1 MTHFWKDFGR
11 GLLYAVPVLAVAG
24 LGAREVIRLRA
35 ANHELEAQRLAAE
48 RALARVEEQ
57 LAARNRMDDQSL
69 ATRLRAAAE
78 AAETQGA
85 AEERLTRVV
94 EFLKQEVSTAETTIE
109 ALRRGEK
116 APGTSAPATASG
128 ADATTASLLREIAR
142 LNAEIEALRS
152 RRSTDP

>member
-35 ANHELEAQRLAAE
+35 ANHELEARRLAAE

-57 LAARNRMDDQSL
+57 LAARNRLDDQSL

-94 EFLKQEVSTAETTIE
+94 EFLKQEVATAETTIE
-109 ALRRGEK
+109 ALRRGETGS
-116 APGTSAPATASG
+116 ASGGPGTASG
-128 ADATTASLLREIAR
+128 ADSTTASLLREIGR

-152 RRSTDP
+152 NRSTKP